1 MTKINWNFNLKHK
14 YLKGMSLSSVGRI
27 STEAIGQ

>member
-1 MTKINWNFNLKHK
+1 MTKINWNFKLKHK
-14 YLKGMSLSSVGRI
+14 YLKGMGLSSVGRI